1 MPIDCRKELYAELP
15 VETKGTKRSY
25 EDVDAKTLPP
35 WLTPAARLFR
45 AGQRSAMDDANSLSE
60 LWDWL
65 KSRDPKSNVD
75 RCELASADAILRGV
89 AISRFAG
96 AWEAAIEDLLDPARG
111 WGDVLKPAVYEAI
124 KKEADVLLPH
134 FRNLNGR
141 GLRAR
146 AADPMT
152 TNMRLGQ
159 DKNRP
164 MWKDQTVV
172 EESAR
177 YLLEWIGR
185 SGKCKVRYFFAIAA
199 QSGLSYSAWVDH
211 QVVSAYV
218 NEGGGKDSF
227 VDDAV
232 ARLCQGSVTPK
243 KPRSIAESDNP
254 FKDLS

>member
-1 MPIDCRKELYAELP
+1 M
-15 VETKGTKRSY
+15 
-25 EDVDAKTLPP
+25 
-35 WLTPAARLFR
+35 
-45 AGQRSAMDDANSLSE
+45 
-60 LWDWL
+60 
-65 KSRDPKSNVD
+65 
-75 RCELASADAILRGV
+75 
-89 AISRFAG
+89 
-96 AWEAAIEDLLDPARG
+96 
-111 WGDVLKPAVYEAI
+111 
-124 KKEADVLLPH
+124 PH

-177 YLLEWIGR
+177 HLLEWISR
-185 SGKCKVRYFFAIAA
+185 SGKCKVRGIFAIAA

-227 VDDAV
+227 VEDAV